1 MADETIEL
9 LEAAQ
14 CEDGY
19 LNSYYQVAKPG
30 PRWSNLAWDHELYC
44 AGHLFEAAAA
54 HPGDERLLGVARRFA
69 DLLVDVFRDG
79 RHVRAPGDR
88 ARARQAVTG

>member
-19 LNSYYQVAKPG
+19 LNSYYQVAKPA
-30 PRWSNLAWDHELYC
+30 S
-44 AGHLFEAAAA
+44 AGRTW
-54 HPGDERLLGVARRFA
+54 PGTTSST
-69 DLLVDVFRDG
+69 
-79 RHVRAPGDR
+79 APG
-88 ARARQAVTG
+88 T